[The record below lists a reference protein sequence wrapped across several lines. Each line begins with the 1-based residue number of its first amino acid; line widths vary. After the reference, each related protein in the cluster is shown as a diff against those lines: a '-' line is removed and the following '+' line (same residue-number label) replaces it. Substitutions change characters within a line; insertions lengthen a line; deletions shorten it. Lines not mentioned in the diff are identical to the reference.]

1 MVPLRSYIFMFVVTL
16 YQQVHGQS
24 LVEVFN
30 NFVKDSAIAKANNSL
45 LALDLVSGDTLF
57 NFQSDLPLI
66 TASTTK
72 IFSTA
77 LALEVLGAEFRFK
90 TELYKEG
97 IVKDSILKGNIWV
110 RGLGDVSFGSRF
122 FNQEGQETHDLE
134 ALIDALKEYGIKQV
148 NGYIW
153 IDGSAFGYAETPQ
166 GWSSWDAGNY
176 YGAFPSGVNFYDNSV
191 NYIFSTGRS
200 GSKAKFL
207 STYPKQNAL
216 VLQNR
221 IISARV
227 QGDNTN
233 LEGEAYHETRLAT
246 GKLPVN
252 QANYKVRG
260 SVANPERNFADALAQ
275 VCLEQG
281 FVVSKGVLGIKN
293 RTLKIPDYDA
303 ISKITSLPGRTVR
316 EIVQWTNG
324 KSVNFF
330 AEGLLNGVAYH
341 LTGCGSSANSIKV
354 YREYLALKMDTS
366 NLRLYDGSG
375 LSRLNRIS
383 ANHLCDFLT
392 YIFHSDIFHIFKSS
406 LPVAGN
412 SGTLKE
418 LCKGQPGENRVFAK
432 SGTMTGIKSYAGYV
446 ESISGRK
453 IVFALISSGYSCNQ
467 SYVKQQMELLM
478 NALATL

>member
-1 MVPLRSYIFMFVVTL
+1 
-16 YQQVHGQS
+16 
-24 LVEVFN
+24 
-30 NFVKDSAIAKANNSL
+30 
-45 LALDLVSGDTLF
+45 
-57 NFQSDLPLI
+57 
-66 TASTTK
+66 
-72 IFSTA
+72 
-77 LALEVLGAEFRFK
+77 
-90 TELYKEG
+90 
-97 IVKDSILKGNIWV
+97 
-110 RGLGDVSFGSRF
+110 
-122 FNQEGQETHDLE
+122 
-134 ALIDALKEYGIKQV
+134 
-148 NGYIW
+148 
-153 IDGSAFGYAETPQ
+153 
-166 GWSSWDAGNY
+166 
-176 YGAFPSGVNFYDNSV
+176 
-191 NYIFSTGRS
+191 
-200 GSKAKFL
+200 
-207 STYPKQNAL
+207 
-216 VLQNR
+216 
-221 IISARV
+221 
-227 QGDNTN
+227 
-233 LEGEAYHETRLAT
+233 
-246 GKLPVN
+246 
-252 QANYKVRG
+252 
-260 SVANPERNFADALAQ
+260 VANPERNFADALAQ

-392 YIFHSDIFHIFKSS
+392 YIFHSDIFHTFKSS
-406 LPVAGN
+406 LPVAGD
-412 SGTLKE
+412 SGTLKD

-478 NALATL
+478 NALAAL